1 LTYLFIGI
9 LFLIYRYNFYCPNK
23 KIYTFDIVTRQ
34 AANYLVFKLKTYS
47 LKKFI
52 FTLLIG
58 VSFAAAYAQVGY
70 NYAQYDFGLSGA
82 VNTTYTDFAKSGSGY
97 AAQIHFTY
105 NYSPFINYI
114 AEIQVGGL
122 NGSDLT
128 GVIPGSDLSF
138 TNDYSMVTF
147 RAQLQMGEIMDY
159 SRSQF
164 SNFFKNIYISTGVG
178 VIYTDVKNYDTG
190 QLSAESKSS
199 NVFIPLKAGYEFKLF
214 NSYNEPWAKI
224 DFGYQFNYV
233 LGDNLDGVNPTNNQY
248 SKKNDSMSQIVVGLK
263 FAIGGYTS
271 YRKSINY

>member
-1 LTYLFIGI
+1 LKKLIFILFIGS
-9 LFLIYRYNFYCPNK
+9 F
-23 KIYTFDIVTRQ
+23 T
-34 AANYLVFKLKTYS
+34 AAR
-47 LKKFI
+47 
-52 FTLLIG
+52 
-58 VSFAAAYAQVGY
+58 AQVGY

-82 VNTTYTDFAKSGSGY
+82 VNTAYTDFAKSGSGH
-97 AAQIHFTY
+97 AAQVHFTY

-114 AEIQVGGL
+114 AEVQIGGL

-128 GVIPGSDLSF
+128 GVIPGSMLSF
-138 TNDYSMVTF
+138 TNDYSMISF

-159 SRSQF
+159 SKSQF
-164 SNFFKNIYISTGVG
+164 SNFFKNIYVSTGVG

-199 NVFIPLKAGYEFKLF
+199 NVFIPLKAGYEFKLL

-233 LGDNLDGVNPTNNQY
+233 FSDNLDGVTPVNNQS
-248 SKKNDSMSQIVVGLK
+248 SKKYDAMSQIVVGLK
-263 FAIGGYTS
+263 FPIGGYTS